1 MDFADKLK
9 HLRGKHGLS
18 QAALAKKIFVSRSAV
33 PNGKT
38 DSGSPTTATCRR
50 FATISM

>member
-33 PNGKT
+33 AKWENGLGLP
-38 DSGSPTTATCRR
+38 DDGNLQALGD
-50 FATISM
+50 